1 MDMTATSKQLDRE
14 RDLWLLSVGAAMA
27 NKAHLDKLRAR
38 VEVRAC
44 PTGEVAELVSAV
56 YDGKREVVWR
66 WFANYDLPT
75 SESVLESMIERLAL
89 IHRGRQIRNHAE
101 KITLAS
107 AAGQTE
113 LIEEAAQAIAA
124 IVKP

>member
-101 KITLAS
+101 KIALAPS
-107 AAGQTE
+107 GWTDA
-113 LIEEAAQAIAA
+113 IEEAAQAIAA